1 MSFTVED
8 IIATLIAVVSLIT
21 AIGAWRT
28 NKSTADNQ
36 TALAAASIQEAAVD
50 LLTPLKERVRE
61 VEDRLEEVKKEHRKT
76 KKESAAIR
84 AELEKNKVSF
94 RKLTEKVRK
103 LLFGIDALI
112 LQLQGLGA
120 VPVWTPD
127 ETKS

>member
-1 MSFTVED
+1 MDFSVED
-8 IIATLIAVVSLIT
+8 IITLLAAVVSLIL

-28 NKSTADNQ
+28 SKSTSDNQ
-36 TALAAASIQEAAVD
+36 TALAASTIQKAAVG
-50 LLTPLKERVRE
+50 LLDPLRDRVKE
-61 VEDRLEEVKKEHRKT
+61 VEDRLEEVKKEHEKT
-76 KKESAAIR
+76 KKESATVR

-94 RKLTEKVRK
+94 RKLSGKVRK

-127 ETKS
+127 ETRS